1 MAKKFPIDEFDSA
14 TVHGGRHRARRSAKD
29 RVLEWIRIFVAAALV
44 AGLGYGGL
52 KFVEN
57 SSVFDGYLPSS
68 NSSADASISAKPG
81 VQVLDGGDENL
92 AGDAGRLL
100 KDSGFNVTET
110 GILVDAN
117 DKRVKIKT
125 TVVTITD
132 ELFRADAEAIAA
144 KIGNPEVVISPEF
157 AGPITV
163 VLGSNYK
170 LPTN

>member
-92 AGDAGRLL
+92 ARDAGRLL

>member
-14 TVHGGRHRARRSAKD
+14 TVHGGRHRARRTAKD
-29 RVLEWIRIFVAAALV
+29 RVLEWIRIFLAAAVV
-44 AGLGYGGL
+44 AGGGYGGL

-68 NSSADASISAKPG
+68 NSSPAASISAKPG
-81 VQVLDGGDENL
+81 VTVLDGGDENL
-92 AGDAGRLL
+92 AGGAGRLL
-100 KDSGFNVTET
+100 KDAGFNVTET
-110 GILVDAN
+110 AILVDATN
-117 DKRVKIKT
+117 KRVKIKT

-132 ELFRADAEAIAA
+132 DLFRADAEAIAA

>member
-14 TVHGGRHRARRSAKD
+14 TVHGGRHRARRTAKD

-44 AGLGYGGL
+44 AGGGYGSL

-57 SSVFDGYLPSS
+57 SSVFNGYLPSS
-68 NSSADASISAKPG
+68 NSSPEASISAKPA
-81 VQVLDGGDENL
+81 VQVLDGGDKNL
-92 AGDAGRLL
+92 AGDAAKLL
-100 KDSGFNVTET
+100 KAAGFNVTET
-110 GILVDAN
+110 ATLVDAN
-117 DKRVKIKT
+117 KKRIKIKT

-132 ELFRADAEAIAA
+132 DLFRTDAEQIAA
-144 KIGNPEVVISPEF
+144 KIGDPEVVVSPEF

-170 LPTN
+170 IPTN

>member
-14 TVHGGRHRARRSAKD
+14 TVHGGRHRARRTAKD

-44 AGLGYGGL
+44 AGLGYGTL

-68 NSSADASISAKPG
+68 NSAADANVSAKPG
-81 VQVLDGGDENL
+81 VQVLDGGDKNL
-92 AGDAGRLL
+92 ASDAGRLL
-100 KDSGFNVTET
+100 KESGFNVTET
-110 GILVDAN
+110 AILVDAN
-117 DKRVKIKT
+117 NKRVKIKT

-144 KIGNPEVVISPEF
+144 KIGNPEVVVSPEF

-170 LPTN
+170 KPTN